1 MSSTVIQER
10 QTKAFRRVLDILEE
24 KRDIRNT
31 IMDASEQERLL
42 DARSS
47 LTEKYYEHIGDIRK
61 KYNNWISEGKV
72 NELEYFR
79 ICEDYRRLLREE
91 YEVRFCLKS

>member
-1 MSSTVIQER
+1 MRER
-10 QTKAFRRVLDILEE
+10 QMKAFRRILDILEE

-31 IMDASEQERLL
+31 IMDATQQEILL
-42 DARSS
+42 DALSS

-61 KYNNWISEGKV
+61 KYNNWVSAGEV

-79 ICEDYRRLLREE
+79 ICEDYRKLLTEE
-91 YEVRFCLKS
+91 YEVRFG